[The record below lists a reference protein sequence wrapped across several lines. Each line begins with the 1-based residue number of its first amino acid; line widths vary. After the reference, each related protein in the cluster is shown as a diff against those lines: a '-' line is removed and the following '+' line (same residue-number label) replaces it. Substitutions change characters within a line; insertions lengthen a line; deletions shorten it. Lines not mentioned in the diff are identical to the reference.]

1 MLYLGGDNLYGS
13 RRDPFGEALSCP
25 STCAGESSGIHHREY
40 CFNCLIRVV
49 SGITGRLQ
57 CLCGNVRVVSWQS
70 ATSKPSGMHQCE
82 ARDYDVTSLHP
93 LIQ

>member
-1 MLYLGGDNLYGS
+1 MSNGNS
-13 RRDPFGEALSCP
+13 RGIAISWDSG
-25 STCAGESSGIHHREY
+25 GESSGTHRREA
-40 CFNCLIRVV
+40 CFKCLSCFESRI
-49 SGITGRLQ
+49 SGCLH
-57 CLCGNVRVVSWQS
+57 CLCENVRVVGWQS

>member
-13 RRDPFGEALSCP
+13 RRDPFG
-25 STCAGESSGIHHREY
+25 SSGIHHREY

>member
-1 MLYLGGDNLYGS
+1 MCKFYLGGDNLYGS
-13 RRDPFGEALSCP
+13 RRDPSGEDSC
-25 STCAGESSGIHHREY
+25 
-40 CFNCLIRVV
+40 FKCLIWLMSRV
-49 SGITGRLQ
+49 TGCLQ